1 MEDKGRV
8 GWEREECKIR
18 AGDGIA
24 QGKMRVQKRRDM
36 TLRQIVI
43 ILS

>member
-1 MEDKGRV
+1 MEDKGRR

-18 AGDGIA
+18 AGDGIE
-24 QGKMRVQKRRDM
+24 QGKIRVQRRRDM
-36 TLRQIVI
+36 TLRQIVV